1 MTKYKLIGI
10 TTILKKQTGEVIY
23 KLNFAFEDEKTQGLN
38 VIFEWTKKTPS
49 AQIGKFYIPYYSRN
63 GFLEELKEVSD
74 I

>member
-10 TTILKKQTGEVIY
+10 TTIVKKQTGEVLY

-38 VIFEWTKKTPS
+38 VIFEWTKKTPT
-49 AQIGKFYIPYYSRN
+49 ATIGKFYNLYYSRN

-74 I
+74 L